1 MDSQFE
7 VSIIIPFLNEEDGIL
22 ELISKIEEYYQIRE
36 FNFEI
41 IFIDDGST
49 DSTRLKLKNNNF
61 LFPCKLISLS
71 KNFGPH
77 SAVRAGIVHSKSKFI
92 TCLPADLQVSFDAL
106 AKMYFKIVENND
118 IVFAIREENDNSF
131 IENFFSRLHAYLM
144 RKYVAKDFPL
154 SGLETF
160 MINEKVQKILNEN
173 IESNS
178 SLHLQIFTLGFNKKL
193 INIAKKTR
201 KNGKSKWTTS
211 KKIKLLIDSF
221 VSFSFLPIRMVSLV
235 GIIFFVVGLVWV
247 GYTIY
252 RKFMYN
258 DLVSGWP
265 ALLSILLIGFGITN
279 ISLGIIAEYLW
290 RTLDYSRKRPVFIV
304 DEIIDLNIIHG

>member
-1 MDSQFE
+1 MESQFD
-7 VSIIIPFLNEEDGIL
+7 VSILIPFLNEEDGIL
-22 ELISKIEEYYQIRE
+22 ELINKIEEYHQIRE

-41 IFIDDGST
+41 IFINDGST
-49 DSTRLKLKNNNF
+49 DSSNFKIKNKNI

-77 SAVRAGIVHSKSKFI
+77 SAVRAGIVYSKSKFI
-92 TCLPADLQVSFDAL
+92 TCLPADLQISFDIL
-106 AKMYFKIVENND
+106 EKMYIEMIGNYD
-118 IVFAIREENDNSF
+118 MVFAIREQKENEF
-131 IENFFSRLHAYLM
+131 FENIFSRIHSFLV
-144 RKYVAKDFPL
+144 RKFIAKDYPL

-160 MINEKVQKILNEN
+160 MINEKVQSILNAN

-178 SLHLQIFTLGFNKKL
+178 SLFLQIFTLGFKKKL
-193 INIAKKTR
+193 ISFEKKVR

-221 VSFSFLPIRMVSLV
+221 LSFSFMPIRLVSLV
-235 GIIFFVVGLVWV
+235 GIIFFMVGLIWTS
-247 GYTIY
+247 YTIY
-252 RKFMYN
+252 HKFMYD

-290 RTLDYSRKRPVFIV
+290 RTLDSSRKRPVFIIEDIV
-304 DEIIDLNIIHG
+304 SL